1 MEVAFLTDSSILPVV
16 DKPATIKNVAN
27 FLTKTLPKMA
37 RICGYG
43 MAGIKDLNVN
53 DLPTEL
59 PNRDE
64 NITIVRY
71 KTAQMIVK
79 QTLIAIEA
87 VRNIPIKDK
96 HNETCYII
104 LKKRYVEECSDGEA
118 CEATGYSKSTYF
130 HTWKLRALLQFADCY
145 LLTDLH
151 VFK

>member
-16 DKPATIKNVAN
+16 DESATIKNVAN

-37 RICGYG
+37 RTGGYG
-43 MAGIKDLNVN
+43 MASIKDLNVN

-59 PNRDE
+59 PSQDE

-79 QTLIAIEA
+79 QTLTAIES
-87 VRNIPIKDK
+87 VRNIPIKGK

-104 LKKRYVEECSDGEA
+104 LKKRYVDECSDSEVYKA
-118 CEATGYSKSTYF
+118 IGYSKSNYF
-130 HTWKLRALLQFADCY
+130 DTWKPRALLQFADCY
-145 LLTDLH
+145 LLADLH